1 MSDMNRLQPHEVA
14 KFLRGYRFIGGKL
27 RAVRIAHEGTRGVA
41 VELRVRVREAITD
54 LGKEPKNVSLIIRV
68 SGADEFRF
76 QMRPRQPKVKITD
89 ARIGYHNGL
98 FYVTFD
104 SVGLEAGETA
114 QVFDFRASEVYAAGR
129 ELFWKRIEPKGR
141 TDGETEA
148 EAPKP

>member
-14 KFLRGYRFIGGKL
+14 KFLRGYRFVGGKL
-27 RAVRIAHEGTRGVA
+27 RAVRVVHEGGREVA
-41 VELRVRVREAITD
+41 VEFRVRVRESSTD
-54 LGKEPKNVSLIIRV
+54 LGKEPQNVSLIVRV
-68 SGADEFRF
+68 AGVDEFRF
-76 QMRPRQPKVKITD
+76 QMRPRQPKLKITD

-129 ELFWKRIEPKGR
+129 ELFWTRVEPKAKG
-141 TDGETEA
+141 
-148 EAPKP
+148 